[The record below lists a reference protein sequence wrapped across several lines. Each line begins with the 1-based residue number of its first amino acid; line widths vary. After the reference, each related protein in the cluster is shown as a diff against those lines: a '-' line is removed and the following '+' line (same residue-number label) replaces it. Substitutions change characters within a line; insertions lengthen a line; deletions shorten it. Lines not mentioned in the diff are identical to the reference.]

1 MKRTLSVYFGQH
13 YAGQL
18 VQQDNAILSF
28 TYSQQ
33 YIDNRGIPLSCVLPI
48 QAVPFRGKAVQAF
61 FSGLLP
67 DETARSR
74 LARYLGLSERNAF
87 ALLSE
92 VGGECAGA
100 ITILPHG
107 QPLPH
112 IAGSEVHHEPLSES
126 ALKQVFSLLKRQ
138 PLLVGEDGLR
148 LSLAGAQDKLPV
160 TLMDEDVVLPHAMQP
175 TTHILKPPIET
186 VDGSVFNEFFCMR
199 LAGMLGVDVPN
210 VSLKFAEDLPYLCV
224 ERYDR
229 GVYSNGD
236 VFRLHQEDFCQALGQ
251 LPEFKYEREG
261 GPSIQS
267 CITVLRGHSMRYG
280 YDVVQFLQRVMVN
293 FIIGNADA
301 HGKNFSLLYQDLEK
315 PRLASAYDVLST
327 AIYPEMTERMA
338 MKIGG
343 RYQPK
348 HVLLRHWER
357 LVPDTHTAKRQL
369 YNSLQTLAKKSVPAA
384 KALQDTLAKQGIT
397 SPVFDEIIAVIE
409 QRSNQI
415 ERYG

>member
-1 MKRTLSVYFGQH
+1 MST
-13 YAGQL
+13 
-18 VQQDNAILSF
+18 F

-33 YIDNRGIPLSCVLPI
+33 YIDNRGIPLSCILPI
-48 QAVPFRGKAVQAF
+48 QAEPYRGNAVQAF

-67 DETARSR
+67 DEAARGR

-100 ITILPHG
+100 ITIVPHG

-112 IAGSEVHHEPLSES
+112 IAGSGMHHEPLSES
-126 ALKQVFSLLKRQ
+126 ALKQVFLLLKRQ

-160 TLMDEDVVLPHAMQP
+160 TLMDEGVVLPHAMQP
-175 TTHILKPPIET
+175 TTHILKLPIET
-186 VDGSVFNEFFCMR
+186 VDGSVFNEFFCMC

-229 GVYSNGD
+229 EVYSNGD

-267 CITVLRGHSMRYG
+267 CTTLLREHSMRYG
-280 YDVVQFLQRVMVN
+280 YDVMQFLQRVMVN

-301 HGKNFSLLYQDLEK
+301 HGKNFLYQDLEK
-315 PRLASAYDVLST
+315 PRLAPAYDVLST
-327 AIYPEMTERMA
+327 AIYPEMTDRMA

-348 HVLLRHWER
+348 HVLFGHWER

-369 YNSLQTLAKKSVPAA
+369 YNSLQTLAKKSVSAA
-384 KALQDTLAKQGIT
+384 EALQNTLAKQGIT

-409 QRSNQI
+409 QRSHHVR
-415 ERYG
+415 RYG